1 MRPEDLVGTIREY
14 QLDYWS
20 SDWNGDELGMDE
32 ILVIGLYTV
41 KETPEISYYIDTETG
56 IILDAWVEDFQSYLE
71 SL

>member
-41 KETPEISYYIDTETG
+41 KENPEISYYIDTETG
-56 IILDAWVEDFQSYLE
+56 IILDAWVEDF
-71 SL
+71 

>member
-56 IILDAWVEDFQSYLE
+56 IILDAWVEDF
-71 SL
+71 

>member
-32 ILVIGLYTV
+32 ILVNGLYTV
-41 KETPEISYYIDTETG
+41 KENPEISYYIDTETG
-56 IILDAWVEDFQSYLE
+56 IILDAWVEDF
-71 SL
+71 

>member
-41 KETPEISYYIDTETG
+41 KENPEISYYIDTETG

>member
-32 ILVIGLYTV
+32 ILVTGLYTV
-41 KETPEISYYIDTETG
+41 KENPEISYYIDTETG
-56 IILDAWVEDFQSYLE
+56 IILDAWVEDF
-71 SL
+71 